1 MAEHKIYEL
10 DKRLISAENRI
21 SAVEKPK
28 RTVLF
33 NDSDNTSKTIQLL
46 DSVYNYSYLYV
57 HNTSNYSVMIPIY
70 SDEQTNLRGVGGW
83 SGAANVGTNH
93 FYGSLSNEG
102 KTINVTYFRALVH
115 TAGGAHNDGDDYDVK
130 LVVGIR

>member
-1 MAEHKIYEL
+1 MSAPVIFDILKKL
-10 DKRLISAENRI
+10 TNAENRI
-21 SAVEKPK
+21 SAIEKPK

-33 NDSDNTSKTIQLL
+33 NNANNTSKTIQLS
-46 DSVYNYSYLYV
+46 DSAYNYSYLYV
-57 HNTSNYSVMIPIY
+57 HNASNYSAMIPIY

-102 KTINVTYFRALVH
+102 KTIDVSYFRALVH
-115 TAGGAHNDGDDYDVK
+115 TAGGTHNDGDDYDVK

>member
-1 MAEHKIYEL
+1 MAKPLIFDIL
-10 DKRLISAENRI
+10 KRLVSAENRI

-33 NDSDNTSKTIQLL
+33 NDSDNTSKTIELS
-46 DSVYNYSYLYV
+46 DSAYNYSYLYV
-57 HNTSNYSVMIPIY
+57 HNASNYGVMIPIY
-70 SDEQTNLRGVGGW
+70 DNGQTNLRGVGGW

-102 KTINVTYFRALVH
+102 KTIDVSYFRALVH
-115 TAGGAHNDGDDYDVK
+115 IAGGTHNDGDDYDVK